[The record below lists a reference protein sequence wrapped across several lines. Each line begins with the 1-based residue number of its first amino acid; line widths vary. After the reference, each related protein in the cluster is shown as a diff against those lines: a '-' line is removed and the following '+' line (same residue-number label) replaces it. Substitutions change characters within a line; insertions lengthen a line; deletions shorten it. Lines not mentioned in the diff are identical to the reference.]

1 MNAQIIPFPKFNAR
15 SAARLFAFDGP
26 PTVEDLLERARTVE
40 NLYESARIAQKSGAG
55 WLLPPGRLDALRRSA
70 EFFWE
75 RCVESVGAVDI
86 VFAALERS
94 GADEAKKVRVRDHF
108 SAFCHS
114 L

>member
-1 MNAQIIPFPKFNAR
+1 MTAKVIPFPKTTAR
-15 SAARLFAFDGP
+15 AAARLFAFQRP
-26 PTVEDLLERARTVE
+26 PTVEDLLERARQVE
-40 NLYESARIAQKSGAG
+40 TLYETARTAQKSGAG
-55 WLLPPGRLDALRRSA
+55 WRTPPGGLEALRRSA

-75 RCVESVGAVDI
+75 RCVESVGAVEV

-94 GADEAKKVRVRDHF
+94 GADEAKKARVRDHF